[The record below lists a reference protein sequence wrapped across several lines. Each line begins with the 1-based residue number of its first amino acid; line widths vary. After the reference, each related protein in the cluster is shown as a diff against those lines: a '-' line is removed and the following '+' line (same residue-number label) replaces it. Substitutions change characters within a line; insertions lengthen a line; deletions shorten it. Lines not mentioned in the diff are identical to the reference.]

1 MHMCVCTCVYPY
13 ICTYTKRGT
22 TKARASC
29 NTSPYE
35 KTHGPNGITWRTETR
50 AGRAHTCMNIQIYS
64 NTETHTC
71 KTCIMMY
78 WISEGLGQARR
89 DEGSLEPPPAQPQPF
104 PPGCPGGRTHSS
116 ARQSQSVLS
125 SFHTEAFFPK
135 AKPTSA
141 DKGSASLSHQ
151 MLITQLTG
159 ISLYS

>member
-1 MHMCVCTCVYPY
+1 MYMRVCTCVYPY
-13 ICTYTKRGT
+13 ICTYTKCGT
-22 TKARASC
+22 TKARVSC

-50 AGRAHTCMNIQIYS
+50 AERVHTCMNIQIYS

-89 DEGSLEPPPAQPQPF
+89 GEGSLEPPSCPAPALPTW
-104 PPGCPGGRTHSS
+104 PPRGKEPLLS
-116 ARQSQSVLS
+116 A
-125 SFHTEAFFPK
+125 FHTEAFFPK